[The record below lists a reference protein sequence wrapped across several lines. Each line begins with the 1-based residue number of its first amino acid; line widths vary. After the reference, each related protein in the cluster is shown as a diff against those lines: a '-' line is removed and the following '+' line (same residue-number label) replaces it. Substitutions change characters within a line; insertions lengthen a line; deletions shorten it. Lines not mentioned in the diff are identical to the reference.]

1 MQLRPRRG
9 AVRIINGFWPA
20 KRERE
25 RARESE
31 RESESERIEG
41 GGREGKSERGK
52 ERGGKLRN
60 LVNTCLGCISGDTC
74 SY

>member
-1 MQLRPRRG
+1 M
-9 AVRIINGFWPA
+9 GFGLQ
-20 KRERE
+20 KERE

-52 ERGGKLRN
+52 ERGGQLRN
-60 LVNTCLGCISGDTC
+60 LVKTCLGCISGDTS

>member
-20 KRERE
+20 KRE
-25 RARESE
+25 RESE

-52 ERGGKLRN
+52 ERRGKLRN
-60 LVNTCLGCISGDTC
+60 LVNTCVGCISGDTS